1 MYNILQKVQRKLMIT
16 PKTLAPG
23 WSQMYRHNEEQLE
36 FEKFYLPFGGRLR
49 SDNRWVRLAKLIPWR
64 KIEKVY
70 ASSLAGTGQGAPAM
84 SVRVALGALIIKER
98 LGASDEET
106 VEQIRENHYLQY
118 FLGRKQYED
127 EQLFHPTMFVYFRKR
142 LPSDTLN
149 RINEMIASA
158 AMEQTKAKSKNTKND
173 EDKPQGSSGSS
184 NKGKLLVDATC
195 APEDIT
201 FPTDM
206 KLLNKA
212 REHSEQIIDELH
224 KYMPQGTKKPRTYR
238 RKARKEFLSISK
250 SKRVLKNKLRKSIR
264 KQLGYLGRNLK
275 SIAKQNK
282 TVSLLYL
289 SWRQYKTLLVISEV
303 YRQQKW
309 MYDHRSLRIDDRIV
323 SINKP
328 HVRPIKRGKAGSS
341 TEFGAKISA
350 SLVEG
355 FVLVDRISWNNFNE
369 STDLINQIDAYKA
382 RHGFYPESV
391 HADKIYRTKG
401 NRKFCKKHGIRMSGP
416 KLGRPPKPT
425 EENKAMLQEAS
436 RQAHQDELDRIPIEG
451 RFGLG
456 KRRYSLNRIM
466 TKLSSTSKTS
476 IAITFLVMNLQ
487 KWLKAIL
494 LFLFQGDP
502 FIFGLRKQPQMQ
514 NWRPQQCFLSNS
526 K

>member
-1 MYNILQKVQRKLMIT
+1 
-16 PKTLAPG
+16 
-23 WSQMYRHNEEQLE
+23 MYRHNEEQLE
-36 FEKFYLPFGGRLR
+36 FEDFTLPFGGKLR
-49 SDNRWVRLAKLIPWR
+49 SDNRWVRLAQLIPWR
-64 KIEKVY
+64 EIEKVY
-70 ASSLAGTGQGAPAM
+70 TSNLAGTGQGAPAM

-98 LGASDEET
+98 LGTSDEET

-118 FLGRKQYED
+118 FLGFKQYED
-127 EQLFHPTMFVYFRKR
+127 EQPFHPTMFVHFRKR
-142 LPSDTLN
+142 FPSDKLN
-149 RINEMIASA
+149 RVNEMIASV
-158 AMEQTKAKSKNTKND
+158 AMEQTKVKSKNTRND
-173 EDKPQGSSGSS
+173 KDKPNGSSGSD

-238 RKARKEFLSISK
+238 RNARKEFLSVSK
-250 SKRVLKNKLRKSIR
+250 SRRVRKNKLRKSIR
-264 KQLGYLGRNLK
+264 KQLGYLDRNLK

-282 TVSLLYL
+282 TVSLLHI
-289 SWRQYKTLLVISEV
+289 SQRQYKTLLVISEV

-309 MYDHRSLRIDDRIV
+309 MYDHHSLRIDDRIV

-350 SLVEG
+350 SVVGG
-355 FVLVDRISWNNFNE
+355 FIFADRISWNNFNE
-369 STDLINQIDAYKA
+369 STDLIGQINAYKT

-391 HADKIYRTKG
+391 HADKIYRTQG

-425 EENKAMLQEAS
+425 EENKTRLQES
-436 RQAHQDELDRIPIEG
+436 RRQAREDEIDRIPIEG
-451 RFGLG
+451 KFGLG

-466 TKLSSTSKTS
+466 TKLSFTSKTS
-476 IAITFLVMNLQ
+476 IAIIFLVMNLE
-487 KWLKAIL
+487 KWLKAIF
-494 LFLFQGDP
+494 LFLFQGR
-502 FIFGLRKQPQMQ
+502 FFLFELRKHPQMQ
-514 NWRPQQCFLSNS
+514 N
-526 K
+526 

>member
-1 MYNILQKVQRKLMIT
+1 MY
-16 PKTLAPG
+16 P
-23 WSQMYRHNEEQLE
+23 HNEEQLE
-36 FEKFYLPFGGRLR
+36 FEDFHLPFGGRLR

-64 KIEKVY
+64 EVEKIY
-70 ASSLAGTGQGAPAM
+70 ASSLSGTGQGAPAM

-98 LGASDEET
+98 LGTSDEET

-118 FLGRKQYED
+118 FLGHKQYED
-127 EQLFHPTMFVYFRKR
+127 EQLFHPTMFVHFRKR
-142 LPSDTLN
+142 FPSDTLN
-149 RINEMIASA
+149 RINKMIVSA
-158 AMEQTKAKSKNTKND
+158 AIEQKKTKSKNPKND
-173 EDKPQGSSGSS
+173 KGKPHDSSGSS

-224 KYMPQGTKKPRTYR
+224 KHMPQGAKKPRTYR

-250 SKRVLKNKLRKSIR
+250 SRRVLKNKLRKSIR

-275 SIAKQNK
+275 SIGEQNK
-282 TVSLLYL
+282 TVSLLHL

-309 MYDHRSLRIDDRIV
+309 MYDHRSHRIDDRIV

-328 HVRPIKRGKAGSS
+328 HVRPIKRGKAGAS

-350 SLVEG
+350 SVFEG
-355 FVLVDRISWNNFNE
+355 FVFADRISWNNFNE
-369 STDLINQIDAYKA
+369 STDLTDQIKAYKA

-391 HADKIYRTKG
+391 HADKIYRTQD
-401 NRKFCKKHGIRMSGP
+401 NRRFCMKYGIRMSGP

-425 EENKAMLQEAS
+425 EENKARLKAAS
-436 RQAHQDELDRIPIEG
+436 QQARQDELDRIPIEG
-451 RFGLG
+451 KFGLG

-466 TKLSSTSKTS
+466 TKLSFTSKTS
-476 IAITFLVMNLQ
+476 IAITFLVMNLE
-487 KWLKAIL
+487 KWLKAIFL
-494 LFLFQGDP
+494 SLFQGQS
-502 FIFGLRKQPQMQ
+502 FHFWVKQTTADA
-514 NWRPQQCFLSNS
+514 NWHSQQ
-526 K
+526 